1 MRTADG
7 RHLSWEDYFYK
18 EVGYNIRN
26 REYLKNH
33 TGIKSYVRDLIREV
47 DRHPTELLKEVKDEL
62 MKDNKYKGD
71 LTYTV
76 INEEELAYVTR

>member
-33 TGIKSYVRDLIREV
+33 TGIKSYVKDLIKEV
-47 DRHPTELLKEVKDEL
+47 DRNPTQLLQEVKREII
-62 MKDNKYKGD
+62 KERKGD
-71 LTYTV
+71 CT
-76 INEEELAYVTR
+76 YVTR